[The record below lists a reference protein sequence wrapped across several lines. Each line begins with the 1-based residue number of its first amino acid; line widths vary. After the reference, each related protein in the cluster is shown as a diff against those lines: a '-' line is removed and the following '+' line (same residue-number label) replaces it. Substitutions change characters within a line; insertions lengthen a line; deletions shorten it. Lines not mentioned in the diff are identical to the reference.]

1 MNEKLKKKLFDVFEG
16 DFNNNKRK
24 KIVGYQP
31 LKRNNNNN
39 YFDNSYSLI
48 SNDNNNNN
56 QSKIKELKFNSFRQ
70 IKPSQEIY
78 LNSYENDGKILNI
91 INNYSS
97 RNKKFYSN
105 YFNNNNNNNNNYFNS
120 TSNNKNNNKNFR
132 SCSKSKTNLNLYH
145 HKKPIQKIFD
155 FTNELKTIQ
164 IENRKKISSPNKN
177 IINSNKISFPLNLR
191 KKKYLINGAYVTN
204 IFNDSENPFKKET
217 KEFFSKKKKK
227 FLFENDNSTE
237 LKKKEKKE
245 KIDEFK
251 EGFNLNSNDI
261 EKYLKKKKKKKI
273 NLNLN
278 INF

>member
-16 DFNNNKRK
+16 DFNNNKKK

-31 LKRNNNNN
+31 LKRNDN
-39 YFDNSYSLI
+39 YFNNSYSLI
-48 SNDNNNNN
+48 SNENN
-56 QSKIKELKFNSFRQ
+56 QSKINELKYNSYKQ

-78 LNSYENDGKILNI
+78 LNSYEDDGKILNI

-97 RNKKFYSN
+97 RNKKFYSS
-105 YFNNNNNNNNNYFNS
+105 YFNNNNNKNYFNS
-120 TSNNKNNNKNFR
+120 TTNSKNFNKNNKNFR
-132 SCSKSKTNLNLYH
+132 SSSKTKTNLNLYH
-145 HKKPIQKIFD
+145 HKNPIQKIFD

-177 IINSNKISFPLNLR
+177 IINSNKFSFPLNLR
-191 KKKYLINGAYVTN
+191 KKKLINGAYVTN

-217 KEFFSKKKKK
+217 QKFFSKKKKK
-227 FLFENDNSTE
+227 FLFENENSTE

-273 NLNLN
+273 NLN

>member
-1 MNEKLKKKLFDVFEG
+1 MNEKLKRKLFDLIEG
-16 DFNNNKRK
+16 DFNYNNKK
-24 KIVGYQP
+24 KFVRYNP
-31 LKRNNNNN
+31 LKKNNNNN
-39 YFDNSYSLI
+39 LFNFSF
-48 SNDNNNNN
+48 NDNNDN
-56 QSKIKELKFNSFRQ
+56 QSKINELKFNSYKQ

-78 LNSYENDGKILNI
+78 LNSFENDGNVLNF

-105 YFNNNNNNNNNYFNS
+105 YFNNNNKNYFNS
-120 TSNNKNNNKNFR
+120 TTNNNNKNKN
-132 SCSKSKTNLNLYH
+132 SKYKSNLNLF

-177 IINSNKISFPLNLR
+177 LIHSNKISIPLNLH
-191 KKKYLINGAYVTN
+191 KKKFLTNGSYVTD
-204 IFNDSENPFKKET
+204 IFNDSENPFKIFSK
-217 KEFFSKKKKK
+217 SKKKKN
-227 FLFENDNSTE
+227 FLYDNQNSIE

-245 KIDEFK
+245 KIEKFK
-251 EGFNLNSNDI
+251 EGFNFHSNDI
-261 EKYLKKKKKKKI
+261 EKYLKKEKKKKI

>member
-16 DFNNNKRK
+16 DFNNNKKK

-31 LKRNNNNN
+31 LKRNDN
-39 YFDNSYSLI
+39 YFNNSYSLI
-48 SNDNNNNN
+48 SNENN
-56 QSKIKELKFNSFRQ
+56 QSKINELKYNSYKQ

-78 LNSYENDGKILNI
+78 LNSYEDDGKILNI

-97 RNKKFYSN
+97 RNKKFYSS
-105 YFNNNNNNNNNYFNS
+105 YFNNNNKNYFNS
-120 TSNNKNNNKNFR
+120 TTNSKNFNKNNKNFR
-132 SCSKSKTNLNLYH
+132 SSSKTKTNLNLYH
-145 HKKPIQKIFD
+145 HKNPIQKIFD

-177 IINSNKISFPLNLR
+177 FINSNKISFPLNLR

-273 NLNLN
+273 NLN